1 MAETTTRR
9 RRKVAPVEKADVP
22 EKTGTP
28 IVGRVAVAQVD
39 DLLGHVMWELGRA
52 YYAYVGLAERILV
65 DTGLDHLIR
74 PGMGHILFALYEEDN
89 RTIKEIAARSQL
101 AGSTLTGLLSRME
114 KVKLVERSRDE
125 IDGRLVRVRLTP
137 LARKLEPKCRAMV
150 GQMSDVF
157 RQGLGDKHLP
167 QAKIILQR
175 LTQSLRKEE
184 QRLAKS
190 QLNSNV

>member
-101 AGSTLTGLLSRME
+101 AGSTLTGA
-114 KVKLVERSRDE
+114 RSTDAARLQ